1 MTVPELGF
9 GSAPVLGRIGK
20 KQSLQAIAHAYQH
33 GVRHFDSARSY
44 GWGEAEGLLGR
55 ALGAYPRSS
64 YRLVSKC
71 GIVPPRRRAA
81 LSLAKGAARRL
92 LQVLPGARAFVR
104 GVATKHF
111 QPSGTYD
118 IAALSGSL
126 DTSLRE
132 LGTSYLDVLLLH
144 NFEVG
149 KPGLP
154 EVIAFLREQKRA
166 GRIRGYGFS
175 VEAELVP
182 GLEYLEQLGALDD
195 AVVQVPVSEALFRLP
210 EAFRGVPLIAHSPF
224 RYLAAHATRAHTLT
238 ELLAALAETCRCEA
252 LVCSMFNVEHI
263 ERNVQA
269 LAAAR
274 SLACATS

>member
-9 GSAPVLGRIGK
+9 GSAPVLGGIGK
-20 KQSLQAIAHAYQH
+20 KQSLTAIAHAYQH
-33 GVRHFDSARSY
+33 GVRHFDCARSY

-64 YRLVSKC
+64 YRLISKC

-81 LSLAKGAARRL
+81 LSLAKSAARKL
-92 LQVLPGARAFVR
+92 VQVLPGARAFVR

-118 IAALSGSL
+118 VAALSGSL
-126 DTSLRE
+126 ETSLRE
-132 LGTSYLDVLLLH
+132 LSTSYLDVMLLH

-166 GRIRGYGFS
+166 GRIRRYGFC
-175 VEAELVP
+175 VEAELTP
-182 GLEYLEQLGALDD
+182 GVAYLAQLGVLDD
-195 AVVQVPVSEALFRLP
+195 ALVQVPVSDALFRLP
-210 EAFRGVPLIAHSPF
+210 QEFRRVPLIAHSPF
-224 RYLAAHATRAHTLT
+224 RYLSAPAPSVQTLS
-238 ELLAALAETCRCEA
+238 ELFVTLAGACNCEA
-252 LVCSMFNVEHI
+252 LVCSMFNVAHI

-269 LAAAR
+269 QAAAR
-274 SLACATS
+274 G